1 MNKLSSDIHIR
12 TVKIF
17 DIGYITSIYFVLA
30 IFFAKCFDKLY
41 GTFDEKVE
49 KKKSMLRRTFE
60 LIGMMWISGIVIY
73 IIKNIVEL
81 VPSPF
86 NGLYGFEHL
95 RVNELKNG
103 AVFTFIFLLVQSH
116 FSLKLHSY
124 YTSLFLL

>member
-1 MNKLSSDIHIR
+1 MNKLVSDIHIR

-17 DIGYITSIYFVLA
+17 DIGYITSIYFVLG

-41 GTFDEKVE
+41 GTFNEKSE
-49 KKKSMLRRTFE
+49 KKKSMLIRTFE

-81 VPSPF
+81 IPSPF
-86 NGLYGFEHL
+86 NGLYGFDHL
-95 RVNELKNG
+95 RVIELKNG

-116 FSLKLHSY
+116 FTMKLSSY
-124 YTSLFLL
+124 YTSLSIL